1 MNMKTIGIIG
11 CGVMG
16 SAIAASICKGT
27 DPRLVYVS
35 DADTQKAADFAHAHS
50 CHATSTAAIAS
61 QCDWIFLAVKPQT
74 MPSLFATIAP
84 LFSARKTPMI
94 LVSMAA
100 GLSIAQLTKMAG
112 GAYPIIRMMPNTP
125 ALVGCGMIL
134 YTPNPKI
141 TPAQQAEF
149 CEILRH
155 AGQTDA
161 IAESQMDA
169 AGALSG
175 CGPAYVAL
183 IADALA
189 DGAVQCGIPK
199 SKALAYAWQT
209 ILGTAELALQSGQH
223 PDVLKDS
230 VCSPGGTTICGVRAM
245 EKGAVRDAM
254 MEAVCAAYRRSLE
267 LGK

>member
-1 MNMKTIGIIG
+1 MKTIGIIG

-16 SAIAASICKGT
+16 SAIASAICKSV

-35 DADTQKAADFAHAHS
+35 DADTQKSADFAQTHG
-50 CHATSTAAIAS
+50 CHAGKTESIVA
-61 QCDWIFLAVKPQT
+61 QCDWVFLAVKPQT
-74 MPSLFATIAP
+74 MPALFTSMTQSLQSRVSAP
-84 LFSARKTPMI
+84 I

-100 GLSIAQLTKMAG
+100 GVAIAQIRALAKMDC
-112 GAYPIIRMMPNTP
+112 PIIRMMPNTP

-134 YTPNPKI
+134 YTYNASV
-141 TPAQQAEF
+141 TPQIAKEF
-149 CEILRH
+149 CELLCH
-155 AGQTDA
+155 AGQLDA

-199 SKALAYAWQT
+199 AKALAYAWQT
-209 ILGTAELALQSGQH
+209 LLGTAQLAMQSGQH